1 MDLSYKTTNIFP
13 ISIHS
18 ITVNDFHEVKNT
30 LVEDCYNWRKNDP
43 SGRQVSN
50 QAGGWQSEYQS
61 LRNMNPILD
70 STISTSLMN
79 YLPIRKNI
87 LFSVGGWLNINPPG
101 AYNRIHCHPN
111 CHLSGVFWI
120 KSPDKSGDII
130 FEHPNTFS
138 SFVENLS
145 YSPKFKLANNTD
157 HMYSCE
163 PVEGKMIIF
172 PSYLNH
178 EVSINE
184 SDEDRISYAFNVNFN
199 LRDK

>member
-1 MDLSYKTTNIFP
+1 VDLSYKTKNIFP

-43 SGRQVSN
+43 RGRQVSN
-50 QAGGWQSEYQS
+50 QNGGWQSQYQP
-61 LRNMNPILD
+61 LKNMNPILD
-70 STISTSLMN
+70 STIATSLMT

-87 LFSVGGWLNINPPG
+87 PFSVGGWLNINPPG
-101 AYNRIHCHPN
+101 AYNRMHSHPD

-120 KSPDKSGDII
+120 KSPDKSGNII
-130 FEHPNTFS
+130 FEHPNSFN
-138 SFVENLS
+138 SFVENLA
-145 YSPKFKLANNTD
+145 YSTKFKLENNTD
-157 HMYSCE
+157 HLYSCI
-163 PVEGKMIIF
+163 PVEGKIMIF

-184 SDEDRISYAFNVNFN
+184 SDEDRISYAFNIKFN